1 MTKAVVST
9 NLAKQVLKA
18 VDAQGYDV
26 DQLIQAIG
34 LPFNPLDADQ
44 TQVPLT
50 LPAHLY
56 NKLYTRVIWLLQDEA
71 FGLHLKQPIP
81 AGSFRMLCMCIL
93 HCDTLESAINRT
105 SEFMAFCRNLSG
117 LSTLDFS
124 PLDIEGSR
132 AISHIPSGPD
142 MYAVDTKDNITGL
155 CAYLHIWRR
164 LMSWLI
170 SHPLPLKAVYLQ
182 SSDQS
187 LKPTLEDFFQ
197 CPIHFNHSSN
207 ALAFDK
213 TFLAYP
219 IDHSEESLKQFL
231 KSAPYEMTIP
241 SHETSDDIVEKM
253 RAVVGNDFGQAFPS
267 LPEMAEQL
275 NMSVR
280 TLRRRLSE
288 KETSYQAFK
297 DHTRMIAATS
307 YLNRPELK
315 INTVAALMGFEEPSA
330 FHRAFKKWTGKT
342 PGEYRNEA
350 NSENRQPV
358 YR

>member
-1 MTKAVVST
+1 MTQAVVST

-26 DQLIQAIG
+26 QQLIKAIG
-34 LPFNPLDADQ
+34 LPFNPLDTDQ
-44 TQVPLT
+44 TKVPLT
-50 LPAHLY
+50 LPAPLY

-71 FGLHLKQPIP
+71 FGLHLTQPIP

-93 HCDTLESAINRT
+93 HCDTLESAIYRT

-124 PLDIEGSR
+124 PLSIEQDL
-132 AISHIPSGPD
+132 AISYIPSGPE
-142 MYAVDTKDNITGL
+142 MYEVDAKDNITGL
-155 CAYLHIWRR
+155 AAYLHIWRR

-170 SHPLPLKAVYLQ
+170 SKPLPLQAVYFQ
-182 SSDQS
+182 SSDE
-187 LKPTLEDFFQ
+187 TLRDKLEAFFQ
-197 CPIHFNHSSN
+197 CPIHFNHDSN
-207 ALAFDK
+207 ALAFSSS
-213 TFLAYP
+213 FLSDP
-219 IDHSEESLKQFL
+219 IDHNEESLKQFL

-241 SHETSDDIVEKM
+241 SHDTSDDIVERM
-253 RAVVGNDFGQAFPS
+253 RAVVGNDFGKAFPAI
-267 LPEMAEQL
+267 PEMAEQL

-288 KETSYQAFK
+288 KGTSYQAFK

-342 PGEYRNEA
+342 PGEYRLA
-350 NSENRQPV
+350 V
-358 YR
+358 DTHV